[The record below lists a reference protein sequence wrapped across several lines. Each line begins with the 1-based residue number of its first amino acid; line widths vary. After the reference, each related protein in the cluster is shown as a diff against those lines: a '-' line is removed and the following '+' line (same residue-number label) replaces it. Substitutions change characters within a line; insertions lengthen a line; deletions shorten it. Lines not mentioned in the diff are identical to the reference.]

1 MEDEDDAEAIV
12 VDVVGRVL
20 TSETL
25 TGFRAGDVG
34 RVGSA
39 PEQAVR
45 TSAAD
50 ERALGLKQKRWS
62 SVSETFEHSITKNQT
77 IQIC

>member
-1 MEDEDDAEAIV
+1 MEDEDEAEAIA

-20 TSETL
+20 ISETL

-39 PEQAVR
+39 AEQVVR

-50 ERALGLKQKRWS
+50 VRALGLKQKDIIR
-62 SVSETFEHSITKNQT
+62 H
-77 IQIC
+77 

>member
-1 MEDEDDAEAIV
+1 MEDEDEAEAIV

-34 RVGSA
+34 RIGSA

-50 ERALGLKQKRWS
+50 GGALGLK
-62 SVSETFEHSITKNQT
+62 T
-77 IQIC
+77 ISGGYLNGNF